1 MVEEYK
7 IKILKQAIKDKENI
21 KQYPALKNNV
31 NNLLELIKKNPFKN
45 PPPFET
51 LIGNFKGLYSRRIN
65 RQHRLVYRVLEDEKI
80 IIIVSMWAHYEF

>member
-31 NNLLELIKKNPFKN
+31 NNLLELIKKIH
-45 PPPFET
+45 
-51 LIGNFKGLYSRRIN
+51 LRILRR
-65 RQHRLVYRVLEDEKI
+65 LKL
-80 IIIVSMWAHYEF
+80 

>member
-51 LIGNFKGLYSRRIN
+51 LIGKFGWRRNTGYKYSRTHKRGN
-65 RQHRLVYRVLEDEKI
+65 LLCV
-80 IIIVSMWAHYEF
+80 